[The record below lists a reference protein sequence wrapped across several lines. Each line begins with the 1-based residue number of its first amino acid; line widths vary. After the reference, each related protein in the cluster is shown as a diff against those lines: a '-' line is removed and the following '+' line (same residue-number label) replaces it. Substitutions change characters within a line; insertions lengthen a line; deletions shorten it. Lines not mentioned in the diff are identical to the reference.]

1 MRNIQ
6 VTSEFGIIVR
16 RAALAERGVSW
27 TDLLRILEASAPL
40 DSNERLA
47 SFGPHFGQ
55 EALDEFL
62 RRLSAAGLVYF
73 DDFIEFSGVWPEWC
87 RFKAYSPD

>member
-6 VTSEFGIIVR
+6 VTSEFGILVP

-27 TDLLRILEASAPL
+27 TDLIRILEASAPL
-40 DSNERLA
+40 DSKAL
-47 SFGPHFGQ
+47 PYFGQ
-55 EALDEFL
+55 EALDEFS

-73 DDFIEFSGVWPEWC
+73 DDFVEFSGVWPE
-87 RFKAYSPD
+87 

>member
-1 MRNIQ
+1 MR
-6 VTSEFGIIVR
+6 SKFSDAGIVICT
-16 RAALAERGVSW
+16 A
-27 TDLLRILEASAPL
+27 TQAPL

-62 RRLSAAGLVYF
+62 RRLSAAGLAYF